1 MKPFNCFLHFILILF
16 FCVDISHGQITKLP
30 YTGVSFGWRGP
41 TMEHYVA
48 FSVHTLPLQGFVG
61 NIGLNSVIFV
71 GGDGAASSGTNDIGA
86 QINAAYAALPAGGGR
101 IEILPKSDG
110 SCYSFTTP
118 VVLNVLNKYP
128 LIEYYGTS
136 GETQGLPKLYSNHW

>member
-118 VVLNVLNKYP
+118 VPERSKQIPSHRILRDKRGN
-128 LIEYYGTS
+128 T
-136 GETQGLPKLYSNHW
+136 GLPKLYSNHW